1 MTTLENTL
9 LDKRLARALNA
20 SNQPY
25 TKAGLI
31 ARCESDIEFFGREAR
46 TGIYMKGS
54 RGMRLKNRRSLF
66 PTGPLGD
73 VEYADTANKTLRV
86 EFPSVALLE
95 ALDGDGWSITKHS
108 ALARYYT
115 KQADPPYPQA
125 LSLPLAIQMAQHI
138 TEHVE
143 VAEDVLEALFH
154 EGRSPYSLSPHG
166 FAMSV
171 LQVEDEARKRRWK
184 RVDFAKWKAAG
195 LTYPVL
201 RHQPKTPKQE
211 PRPKP
216 PGVVFRITERQA
228 ALLRLFERADEDG
241 KQHIEQ
247 AARFAAKP
255 RNPPA
260 LTAEGSA

>member
-1 MTTLENTL
+1 MKTISLEQTL
-9 LDKRLARALNA
+9 LDKSLARAFDA
-20 SNQPY
+20 SNKPY
-25 TKAGLI
+25 TRTSLI
-31 ARCESDIEFFGREAR
+31 TRCKGDIECFGREAK
-46 TGIYMKGS
+46 TDIYMKGS

-73 VEYADTANKTLRV
+73 VKYGDALGRLRV
-86 EFPSVALLE
+86 EFPSIALLE
-95 ALDGDGWSITKHS
+95 AIDGRCSTTKHS
-108 ALARYYT
+108 ALASYYT
-115 KQADPPYPQA
+115 RLTDPPYPTE

-143 VAEDVLEALFH
+143 IAEDVVEALFH
-154 EGRSPYSLSPHG
+154 EQNFPFSLN
-166 FAMSV
+166 FAMLV
-171 LQVEDEARKRRWK
+171 LQVEDEARKHRWR
-184 RVDFAKWKAAG
+184 RVDLAKWKAAG

-201 RHQPKTPKQE
+201 HYQPKTPKQQ

-228 ALLRLFERADEDG
+228 DLLRLFERADEDG

-247 AARFAAKP
+247 AAGFAAKP

-260 LTAEGSA
+260 LSAEGNA